1 MRSKCIQAALT
12 AFCTVLIVGTTAPK
26 AAAQEPFYAG
36 KRLTVLI
43 NYAAGGPT
51 DIEGR
56 LFARHIAKY
65 IDGQPAILVQ
75 NRDGASGLVGT
86 NYIGEVA
93 PKDGSTVGYLTGAA
107 WQFVG
112 APETHK
118 VDLKTYEFV
127 AYQPGTTIYYARSD
141 TPPGLKQPSD
151 FMKVTQLVMGG
162 LAVESPKDL
171 LNRLALDLLGVRFK
185 YVSGYSS
192 SQTARLALLRN
203 EINMYSESPPTY
215 KTAVAP
221 LVQKGEVFALWYD
234 PSYDGKTLGVP
245 KQVAEIPIPSFYEY
259 YRQQKGSTP
268 SGILWDVMRTILS
281 VNTSMQRLI
290 AMPPGTPAAAVSA
303 LRAAVQRLNADKD
316 YAEDANKMLGFV
328 PEYVAGPDTNE
339 RVREALNAPPEVR
352 AFVVQYVKNAYK

>member
-12 AFCTVLIVGTTAPK
+12 AFCTMLFIETTASQ
-26 AAAQEPFYAG
+26 AQEPFYAG

-86 NYIGEVA
+86 NYMGEVA
-93 PKDGSTVGYLTGAA
+93 PKDGSMVGYLTGAA

-112 APETHK
+112 APDTHK

-127 AYQPGTTIYYARSD
+127 GFQPGTTIYYARSD
-141 TPPGLKQPSD
+141 TPPGLKQASD
-151 FMKVTQLVMGG
+151 FMKVTQLVVGG
-162 LAVESPKDL
+162 LGVDGPKDL
-171 LNRLALDLLGVRFK
+171 LHRLALDLLGVRFK
-185 YVSGYSS
+185 YVTGYSS

-203 EINMYSESPPTY
+203 EINMYAESPPTY

-221 LVQKGEVFALWYD
+221 LVQKGEVLALWYD
-234 PSYDGKTLGVP
+234 PSYDGKTLSVP
-245 KQVAEIPIPSFYEY
+245 KQVAEIPIPSFPEY
-259 YRQQKGSTP
+259 YRQQKGSMP

-303 LRAAVQRLNADKD
+303 LRAAVQRLNVDKD

-339 RVREALNAPPEVR
+339 RVRGALNAPPEVR
-352 AFVVQYVKNAYK
+352 AFVVQYVKDAYK